1 MKASTHENLE
11 ERLLHR
17 MLFFTDAVFAIVLTL
32 LVLELR
38 PPEAVGVAAQM
49 RALGEMTP
57 KLLAFALSFAIVAIF
72 WVAHMSTT
80 RLLSHFDWPTAAV
93 NLVFLFPICL
103 VPFASAWLGEG
114 LGTPIAWA
122 VYAAVMIATSA
133 GNVAM
138 VWLSTRDGG
147 RLLAGGLPPG
157 ERLYRVSRA
166 ASPGL
171 AFVVGL
177 ILLALGQVHWAQFC
191 WVLIPVFLWIRERLH
206 RRYLRR
212 VAAKA

>member
-1 MKASTHENLE
+1 MKASAHENLE

-38 PPEAVGVAAQM
+38 PPEAIGAAAQL

-57 KLLAFALSFAIVAIF
+57 KLFAFALSFAIVAIF

-80 RLLSHFDWPTAAV
+80 RLISHFDWPTTAA

-114 LGTPIAWA
+114 LSTPIAWA
-122 VYAAVMIATSA
+122 AYAVVMIATSA
-133 GNVAM
+133 ANVAM

-147 RLLAGGLPPG
+147 RLLVGGLPAG
-157 ERLYRVSRA
+157 ERLYRASRA
-166 ASPGL
+166 AAPGL
-171 AFVVGL
+171 AFLAGL
-177 ILLALGQVHWAQFC
+177 VLLAAGQVRFAQFC
-191 WVLIPVFLWIRERLH
+191 WVLIPIFLWVRERLH
-206 RRYLRR
+206 ARFLREL
-212 VAAKA
+212 AKA